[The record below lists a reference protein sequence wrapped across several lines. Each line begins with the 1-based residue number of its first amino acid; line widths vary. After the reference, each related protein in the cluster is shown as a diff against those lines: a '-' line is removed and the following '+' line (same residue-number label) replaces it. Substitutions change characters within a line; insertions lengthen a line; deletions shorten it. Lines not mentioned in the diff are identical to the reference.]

1 MATGC
6 QGVTRSHTHKTLG
19 RVHSSGWQQAGL
31 QHREEAEC
39 EERPGLA
46 LKQAALT
53 FFLGSTEK
61 IEKENRKWPGENVL
75 EKYFKE
81 LLNHFC

>member
-39 EERPGLA
+39 EE
-46 LKQAALT
+46 AARLGSKASST
-53 FFLGSTEK
+53 YFFLGSTEK
-61 IEKENRKWPGENVL
+61 LKKKTENGQEKMFWRNISKS
-75 EKYFKE
+75 
-81 LLNHFC
+81 C